1 MDLKSLKYTRYSY
14 VSLSHSQKKDQNWV
28 NVRFVKQKYGCRV
41 RALFLCGR
49 LCCADCIA
57 TEELCIEC
65 YEEEETAE
73 EDLFQ

>member
-1 MDLKSLKYTRYSY
+1 LGKYQICEAEVTDVELERC
-14 VSLSHSQKKDQNWV
+14 
-28 NVRFVKQKYGCRV
+28 FV
-41 RALFLCGR
+41 CGR